1 MKSWFKYILM
11 AVLYGA
17 FTTSC
22 APEDDLV
29 SALYDKSYVTLSRV
43 VIPLD
48 NNDNTKEHITVESVR
63 VLIFDGISGNIISN
77 TLVSGE
83 NNISGSYDASHN
95 AYIISLNN
103 TAIAA
108 YAGSHDVYV
117 VLNENAFGA
126 NLGLGSVTT
135 KTGMDNIKNQPVPYN
150 TIMAVPAGNEPPFLM
165 CTYDRVN
172 IPSGST
178 ATNPFVIDMTGL
190 DAGDYAFSM
199 RRSMAKIV
207 LESVIGGVKPDGTI
221 VGTTTKWNGKVSED
235 QISGDTD
242 NQDLI
247 ATSAVHIL
255 GVELIN
261 VPNQFYWNHDGS
273 DPTTQSPYNVT
284 YHTDAIPIATSD
296 FNLTEKYFDREWP
309 GDITASGV
317 VPFTRVDA
325 LYSIWK
331 TDDNK
336 GSKPYVIISEADA
349 LNDPATYYNWLIT
362 DHPVYPAITDNKAQT
377 ISYAEYN
384 KTAYNYDKYTI
395 DEEGII
401 HLWNTSGVEMDLP
414 NNSSYLLNSGNF
426 TTWFKENFGNST
438 GNFEPGTPVA
448 GTPSVTAKINPAVW
462 VLDFN
467 QNSYYIPENIPQ
479 DEESYT
485 KLRITASIAIPTAIL
500 DEKKV
505 NDAIN
510 KQDTGGTLIQDEGT
524 LDMSDTNIQKYMF
537 AKGTMTP
544 YTADTQGARYGYHA
558 LKYSGLNRVYT
569 GEVQVDEGKGQYD
582 AITGMTAKKVV
593 IEVPLTNDTYENKN
607 GDVNNWKED
616 TDTDHNI
623 YRGHEYRVKLYVTK
637 SNDEWRRSANPASR
651 TINIGG
657 EELTITGKVTASP
670 IK

>member
-135 KTGMDNIKNQPVPYN
+135 KTGMDDIKNQPVPYN
-150 TIMAVPAGNEPPFLM
+150 TIMAVPAGNEPLFLM

-178 ATNPFVIDMTGL
+178 ATNPFVINMTGL
-190 DAGDYAFSM
+190 DNGDYAFSM

-207 LESVIGGVKPDGTI
+207 LESVSGGKNPDGT
-221 VGTTTKWNGKVSED
+221 VLGN
-235 QISGDTD
+235 
-242 NQDLI
+242 NALI
-247 ATSAVHIL
+247 QTSAIHIL
-255 GVELIN
+255 DMELIN
-261 VPNQFYWNHDGS
+261 IPNRITWNDDKSHTKTPYTGDYLYPASGTNGFDLGVSPNGS
-273 DPTTQSPYNVT
+273 NTAKGYYERVWPGNITVSGDVT
-284 YHTDAIPIATSD
+284 FSRTDALATLWKQQENSGGNSYALTPAYIFSYSYASNSDNYDLNLGNFANFYFNDYIA
-296 FNLTEKYFDREWP
+296 NGNYVPGNYVPEEW
-309 GDITASGV
+309 T
-317 VPFTRVDA
+317 
-325 LYSIWK
+325 
-331 TDDNK
+331 
-336 GSKPYVIISEADA
+336 
-349 LNDPATYYNWLIT
+349 LNDVQIT
-362 DHPVYPAITDNKAQT
+362 
-377 ISYAEYN
+377 
-384 KTAYNYDKYTI
+384 
-395 DEEGII
+395 
-401 HLWNTSGVEMDLP
+401 
-414 NNSSYLLNSGNF
+414 
-426 TTWFKENFGNST
+426 
-438 GNFEPGTPVA
+438 
-448 GTPSVTAKINPAVW
+448 PAVW
-462 VLDFN
+462 SLN
-467 QNSYYIPENIPQ
+467 MENNAYYIPENITTN
-479 DEESYT
+479 ESLKT
-485 KLRITASIAIPTAIL
+485 AIRIKASIATPTAYFTNEEINDIIDL
-500 DEKKV
+500 AIKNNDYNGGIVDDGGGIIKVDNKK
-505 NDAIN
+505 ALASF
-510 KQDTGGTLIQDEGT
+510 LITEGKE
-524 LDMSDTNIQKYMF
+524 I
-537 AKGTMTP
+537 
-544 YTADTQGARYGYHA
+544 ADPNG
-558 LKYSGLNRVYT
+558 SGLYGIGYEGLKSIFRATTNVTHKKGYYAKIT
-569 GEVQVDEGKGQYD
+569 ENEVP
-582 AITGMTAKKVV
+582 AKVV
-593 IEVPLTNDTYENKN
+593 TITIPLTNNDGK
-607 GDVNNWKED
+607 GGGLD
-616 TDTDHNI
+616 DHNI

-637 SNDEWRRSANPASR
+637 SRDEWGRSANPASR